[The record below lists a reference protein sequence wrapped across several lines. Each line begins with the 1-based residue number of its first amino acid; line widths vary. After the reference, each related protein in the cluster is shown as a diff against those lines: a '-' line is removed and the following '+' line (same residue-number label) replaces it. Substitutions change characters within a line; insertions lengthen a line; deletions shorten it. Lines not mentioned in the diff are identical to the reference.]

1 MAKYIKGQNVN
12 LMVNGAVIAAST
24 SCQFTVTANTA
35 DAAAKDD
42 QGDGMWDNS
51 EFTYCDWTASNESFI
66 VDYSNLLEL
75 FELVVNGDA
84 MVDVAFQM
92 DNMLVVGGQA
102 IISQLQIQATNKEN
116 ATMSLSLEGA
126 SPLGEKNATVVTPS
140 LMPRIRGKALMV
152 AIKDENGN
160 YHTLA
165 ASTSHTLS
173 VSVQTSDVST
183 KDEND
188 LGANK
193 EVTGKSVTLSTEN
206 LVAVSGGTAD
216 ITGKFLPEL
225 LETTLS
231 GKTLEMSFGYYE
243 SAVGSASGSDSD
255 WGNADVTLLRGSF
268 LCTSVTA
275 NGSNKENATYSA
287 EFACKGMPSVGE
299 Q

>member
-1 MAKYIKGQNVN
+1 MHYSLLEFCCREHLNAVTPRCMAVLDPIKV
-12 LMVNGAVIAAST
+12 VIT
-24 SCQFTVTANTA
+24 DYPEDKVE
-35 DAAAKDD
+35 
-42 QGDGMWDNS
+42 
-51 EFTYCDWTASNESFI
+51 EFEQPLHPEDESFGSRKVPFCREI
-66 VDYSNLLEL
+66 WIDRDDFREDPPKKYFRLAPGVEVRLRYAYYITCQE
-75 FELVVNGDA
+75 V
-84 MVDVAFQM
+84 
-92 DNMLVVGGQA
+92 
-102 IISQLQIQATNKEN
+102 
-116 ATMSLSLEGA
+116 
-126 SPLGEKNATVVTPS
+126 
-140 LMPRIRGKALMV
+140 
-152 AIKDENGN
+152 IKDENGN

-231 GKTLEMSFGYYE
+231 GTTLEMSFGYYE

-255 WGNADVTLLRGSF
+255 WGNADVTLMRGSF